1 MKRSKTQAVYRFLPE
16 MWISEK
22 DDSERAVSAKI
33 KNWNYIKM
41 SDIYED
47 FIEGEIKR
55 QIKLFGDRGGD
66 ISAFDLSPDTH
77 SFSIVETAC
86 NEGIPDIIGEISPL
100 VFYCSSCGA
109 VSDLRNPDAV
119 DKYTWKCKNPDCG
132 KWAVKQLQM
141 IYACEC
147 GYAQPIKIP
156 HVQGVKNFKFRPN
169 ETQYK
174 MFYRS
179 GNSEK
184 PAEFVQICP
193 NCNSRLVPDNANSGR
208 NYKPFTLKVINL
220 VDQRNGQFYKKGI
233 DAQKTI
239 VCRWFDKLSTADYE
253 EILNNIELA
262 FSDAFKSD
270 AQRRNV
276 KQQVRALIDAGML
289 PPEMFESAVNNMLQ
303 NAPNTKSVERY
314 VAICDD
320 LFSRK
325 KTENPVGYAEWLS
338 HFSFKLMQYD
348 TLKYA
353 KRIITLEEAIQRQ
366 LDMEFIDSPEEVTA
380 LNKKMG
386 IANMQVSCDIQI
398 INCTYGYSRRV
409 ADPKNS
415 TNKNCRLKLNAYDR
429 TRDGTANL
437 VYGAKLDTEGI
448 LFEINAISCLDSAEG
463 AMYEIPEHVKPILRK
478 SQLFTVIPRI
488 YCEQCG
494 SYEIPYCAECGK
506 PMECDENVRLH
517 CSCGAPFHVQC
528 FEGHRAC
535 RVENWYIPTSRM
547 YTMINQNIHA
557 AFKQDTA
564 DLVMCIMGSALYIA
578 QPCIVRTEG
587 VEVFFNQ
594 IDCFSRL
601 PATAKENTKK
611 YAVYLGEKCDG
622 TCSNAKIGRCIA
634 DSSMACLPKA
644 FYTLLP
650 GFRPQP
656 HKGLEYGDVAAQ
668 INVGSCAYEM
678 KGIIKKNTMNSG
690 RTSKSVDVL
699 LNTHL
704 LSTSKAGEEII
715 RQFVEQGLV
724 DNRVDLIAVIAPQYF
739 DNSFKGTLRFLAKL
753 GGKKVMFIELDDVA
767 RLIEGNSAIDV

>member
-22 DDSERAVSAKI
+22 GDSERAVSAKI

-41 SDIYED
+41 SGIYED

-66 ISAFDLSPDTH
+66 ISAFDISPDTH
-77 SFSIVETAC
+77 SFTIVETAC

-100 VFYCSSCGA
+100 VFYCSSCGT
-109 VSDLRNPDAV
+109 VTDLRNPDAV

-147 GYAQPIKIP
+147 GYAQPIKVP
-156 HVQGVKNFKFRPN
+156 YVQGVKDFKFRPN

-184 PAEFVQICP
+184 SAEFVQICP

-239 VCRWFDKLSTADYE
+239 VCRWFEKLSTADYE
-253 EILNNIELA
+253 EILDNIELA
-262 FSDAFKSD
+262 FSDAFKSN

-276 KQQVRALIDAGML
+276 EQQVRALIDAGML

-303 NAPNTKSVERY
+303 NTPNTKSVERY
-314 VAICDD
+314 VAMCDD
-320 LFSRK
+320 LFARK
-325 KTENPVGYAEWLS
+325 KAEDSAGYTEWLS

-353 KRIITLEEAIQRQ
+353 KRIITLEEAIKRQ
-366 LDMEFIDSPEEVTA
+366 LDMEFIDSPEEITA
-380 LNKKMG
+380 LNDKLG

-448 LFEINAISCLDSAEG
+448 LFEISQRRIIEWLYENKIIGEEQLPDLDDDVSVKKWFAEYVHSDVITMFGEIDDSEKITKNVFALLHSMSHAFMNAAGELSGLSSNSLTEIILVETASIFIYAQTSQGIPLGALSGMAESNYAYFLKKAFDETKNCVFDPICTERDDTACSACLIIPEISCNHFNAELG
-463 AMYEIPEHVKPILRK
+463 RK
-478 SQLFTVIPRI
+478 YLYSIDGV
-488 YCEQCG
+488 
-494 SYEIPYCAECGK
+494 
-506 PMECDENVRLH
+506 
-517 CSCGAPFHVQC
+517 
-528 FEGHRAC
+528 
-535 RVENWYIPTSRM
+535 
-547 YTMINQNIHA
+547 
-557 AFKQDTA
+557 DT
-564 DLVMCIMGSALYIA
+564 
-578 QPCIVRTEG
+578 
-587 VEVFFNQ
+587 
-594 IDCFSRL
+594 
-601 PATAKENTKK
+601 PA
-611 YAVYLGEKCDG
+611 V
-622 TCSNAKIGRCIA
+622 
-634 DSSMACLPKA
+634 
-644 FYTLLP
+644 
-650 GFRPQP
+650 GFW
-656 HKGLEYGDVAAQ
+656 
-668 INVGSCAYEM
+668 EM
-678 KGIIKKNTMNSG
+678 
-690 RTSKSVDVL
+690 
-699 LNTHL
+699 
-704 LSTSKAGEEII
+704 
-715 RQFVEQGLV
+715 
-724 DNRVDLIAVIAPQYF
+724 
-739 DNSFKGTLRFLAKL
+739 
-753 GGKKVMFIELDDVA
+753 
-767 RLIEGNSAIDV
+767 

>member
-77 SFSIVETAC
+77 SFAIVETAC

-100 VFYCSSCGA
+100 VFYCSSCGT

-448 LFEINAISCLDSAEG
+448 LFEISQRKIVEWLYENNIISEEQLPDLDDDISVKKWFAQYVHSDVISMFGEIDDSEKITKNVFALLHSMSHAFMNSAGELSGLSGNSLTEIILVETASIFIYAQTSQGIPLGALSGMAESNYAYFLKKAFDEAKNCVFDPICTERDDTACSACLIIPEISCNHFNAELG
-463 AMYEIPEHVKPILRK
+463 RK
-478 SQLFTVIPRI
+478 
-488 YCEQCG
+488 Y
-494 SYEIPYCAECGK
+494 
-506 PMECDENVRLH
+506 
-517 CSCGAPFHVQC
+517 
-528 FEGHRAC
+528 
-535 RVENWYIPTSRM
+535 
-547 YTMINQNIHA
+547 
-557 AFKQDTA
+557 
-564 DLVMCIMGSALYIA
+564 LYS
-578 QPCIVRTEG
+578 
-587 VEVFFNQ
+587 
-594 IDCFSRL
+594 ID
-601 PATAKENTKK
+601 
-611 YAVYLGEKCDG
+611 G
-622 TCSNAKIGRCIA
+622 
-634 DSSMACLPKA
+634 
-644 FYTLLP
+644 
-650 GFRPQP
+650 
-656 HKGLEYGDVAAQ
+656 
-668 INVGSCAYEM
+668 
-678 KGIIKKNTMNSG
+678 
-690 RTSKSVDVL
+690 
-699 LNTHL
+699 
-704 LSTSKAGEEII
+704 
-715 RQFVEQGLV
+715 V
-724 DNRVDLIAVIAPQYF
+724 DNPTVGF
-739 DNSFKGTLRFLAKL
+739 WE
-753 GGKKVMFIELDDVA
+753 M
-767 RLIEGNSAIDV
+767 

>member
-22 DDSERAVSAKI
+22 GDSERAVSAKI

-66 ISAFDLSPDTH
+66 ISAFDLSPDTP
-77 SFSIVETAC
+77 SFAIVETAC

-100 VFYCSSCGA
+100 VFYCSSCGT

-314 VAICDD
+314 VAMCDD

-380 LNKKMG
+380 LSKKMG

-448 LFEINAISCLDSAEG
+448 LFEISQRKIVEWLYENNIISEEQLPDLDDDISVKKWFAQYVHSDVISMFGEIDDSEKITKNVFALLHSMSHAFMNSAGELSGLSGNSLTEIILVETASIFIYAQTSQGIPLGALSGMAESNYAYFLKKAFDEAKNCVFDPICTERDDTACSACLIIPEISCNHFNAELG
-463 AMYEIPEHVKPILRK
+463 RK
-478 SQLFTVIPRI
+478 
-488 YCEQCG
+488 Y
-494 SYEIPYCAECGK
+494 
-506 PMECDENVRLH
+506 
-517 CSCGAPFHVQC
+517 
-528 FEGHRAC
+528 
-535 RVENWYIPTSRM
+535 
-547 YTMINQNIHA
+547 
-557 AFKQDTA
+557 
-564 DLVMCIMGSALYIA
+564 LYS
-578 QPCIVRTEG
+578 
-587 VEVFFNQ
+587 
-594 IDCFSRL
+594 ID
-601 PATAKENTKK
+601 
-611 YAVYLGEKCDG
+611 G
-622 TCSNAKIGRCIA
+622 
-634 DSSMACLPKA
+634 
-644 FYTLLP
+644 
-650 GFRPQP
+650 
-656 HKGLEYGDVAAQ
+656 
-668 INVGSCAYEM
+668 
-678 KGIIKKNTMNSG
+678 
-690 RTSKSVDVL
+690 
-699 LNTHL
+699 
-704 LSTSKAGEEII
+704 
-715 RQFVEQGLV
+715 V
-724 DNRVDLIAVIAPQYF
+724 DNPTVGF
-739 DNSFKGTLRFLAKL
+739 WE
-753 GGKKVMFIELDDVA
+753 M
-767 RLIEGNSAIDV
+767 

>member
-109 VSDLRNPDAV
+109 VSDFRNPDAV

-239 VCRWFDKLSTADYE
+239 VCRWFDKLSTADYD

-314 VAICDD
+314 VAMCDD

-325 KTENPVGYAEWLS
+325 KAENPVGYAEWLS
-338 HFSFKLMQYD
+338 HFSFNLMQYD

-366 LDMEFIDSPEEVTA
+366 LDMEFIDSPEEVAA

-386 IANMQVSCDIQI
+386 ITNMQVSCDIQI

-437 VYGAKLDTEGI
+437 VYGAKLNTEGI
-448 LFEINAISCLDSAEG
+448 LFEISQRKIVEWLYENNIISEEQLPDLDDDVSVKKWFAQYVHSDVISMFGEIDDSEKITKNVFALLHSMSHAFMNAAGELSGLSSNSLTEIILVETASIFIYAQTSQGIPLGALSGMAESNYAYFLKKAFDEAKNCVFDPICTERDDTACSACLIIPEISCNHFNAELG
-463 AMYEIPEHVKPILRK
+463 RK
-478 SQLFTVIPRI
+478 
-488 YCEQCG
+488 Y
-494 SYEIPYCAECGK
+494 
-506 PMECDENVRLH
+506 
-517 CSCGAPFHVQC
+517 
-528 FEGHRAC
+528 
-535 RVENWYIPTSRM
+535 
-547 YTMINQNIHA
+547 
-557 AFKQDTA
+557 
-564 DLVMCIMGSALYIA
+564 LYS
-578 QPCIVRTEG
+578 
-587 VEVFFNQ
+587 
-594 IDCFSRL
+594 IDR
-601 PATAKENTKK
+601 
-611 YAVYLGEKCDG
+611 
-622 TCSNAKIGRCIA
+622 
-634 DSSMACLPKA
+634 
-644 FYTLLP
+644 
-650 GFRPQP
+650 
-656 HKGLEYGDVAAQ
+656 
-668 INVGSCAYEM
+668 
-678 KGIIKKNTMNSG
+678 
-690 RTSKSVDVL
+690 
-699 LNTHL
+699 
-704 LSTSKAGEEII
+704 
-715 RQFVEQGLV
+715 V
-724 DNRVDLIAVIAPQYF
+724 DNPTVGF
-739 DNSFKGTLRFLAKL
+739 WE
-753 GGKKVMFIELDDVA
+753 M
-767 RLIEGNSAIDV
+767 

>member
-77 SFSIVETAC
+77 SFAIVETAC

-239 VCRWFDKLSTADYE
+239 VCRWFDKLSTADYD

-386 IANMQVSCDIQI
+386 ITNMQVSCDIQI

-448 LFEINAISCLDSAEG
+448 LFEISQRKIVEWLYENNIISEEQLPDLDDDISVKKWFAQYVHSDVISMFGEIDDSEKITKNVFALLHSVSHAFMNSAGELSGLSGNSLTEIILVETASIFIYAQTSQGIPLGALSGMAESNYAYFLKKAFDEAKNCVFDPICTERDDTACSACLIIPEISCNHFNAELG
-463 AMYEIPEHVKPILRK
+463 RK
-478 SQLFTVIPRI
+478 
-488 YCEQCG
+488 Y
-494 SYEIPYCAECGK
+494 
-506 PMECDENVRLH
+506 
-517 CSCGAPFHVQC
+517 
-528 FEGHRAC
+528 
-535 RVENWYIPTSRM
+535 
-547 YTMINQNIHA
+547 
-557 AFKQDTA
+557 
-564 DLVMCIMGSALYIA
+564 LYS
-578 QPCIVRTEG
+578 
-587 VEVFFNQ
+587 
-594 IDCFSRL
+594 ID
-601 PATAKENTKK
+601 
-611 YAVYLGEKCDG
+611 G
-622 TCSNAKIGRCIA
+622 
-634 DSSMACLPKA
+634 
-644 FYTLLP
+644 
-650 GFRPQP
+650 
-656 HKGLEYGDVAAQ
+656 
-668 INVGSCAYEM
+668 
-678 KGIIKKNTMNSG
+678 
-690 RTSKSVDVL
+690 
-699 LNTHL
+699 
-704 LSTSKAGEEII
+704 
-715 RQFVEQGLV
+715 V
-724 DNRVDLIAVIAPQYF
+724 DNPTVGF
-739 DNSFKGTLRFLAKL
+739 WE
-753 GGKKVMFIELDDVA
+753 M
-767 RLIEGNSAIDV
+767 

>member
-366 LDMEFIDSPEEVTA
+366 LGMEFIDSPEEVTA

-386 IANMQVSCDIQI
+386 ITNMQVSCDIQI

-448 LFEINAISCLDSAEG
+448 LFEISQRKIVEWLYENNIISEEQLPDLDDDVSVKKWFAQYVHSDVISMFGEIDDSEKITKNVFALLHSMSHAFMNSAGELSGLSGNSLTEIILVETASIFIYAQTSQGIPLGALSGMAESNYAYFLKKAFDETKNCVFDPICTERDDTACSACLIIPEISCNHFNAELG
-463 AMYEIPEHVKPILRK
+463 RK
-478 SQLFTVIPRI
+478 
-488 YCEQCG
+488 Y
-494 SYEIPYCAECGK
+494 
-506 PMECDENVRLH
+506 
-517 CSCGAPFHVQC
+517 
-528 FEGHRAC
+528 
-535 RVENWYIPTSRM
+535 
-547 YTMINQNIHA
+547 
-557 AFKQDTA
+557 
-564 DLVMCIMGSALYIA
+564 LYS
-578 QPCIVRTEG
+578 
-587 VEVFFNQ
+587 
-594 IDCFSRL
+594 ID
-601 PATAKENTKK
+601 
-611 YAVYLGEKCDG
+611 G
-622 TCSNAKIGRCIA
+622 
-634 DSSMACLPKA
+634 
-644 FYTLLP
+644 
-650 GFRPQP
+650 
-656 HKGLEYGDVAAQ
+656 
-668 INVGSCAYEM
+668 
-678 KGIIKKNTMNSG
+678 
-690 RTSKSVDVL
+690 
-699 LNTHL
+699 
-704 LSTSKAGEEII
+704 
-715 RQFVEQGLV
+715 V
-724 DNRVDLIAVIAPQYF
+724 DNPTVGF
-739 DNSFKGTLRFLAKL
+739 WE
-753 GGKKVMFIELDDVA
+753 M
-767 RLIEGNSAIDV
+767 

>member
-193 NCNSRLVPDNANSGR
+193 NCTSRLVPDNANSGR

-239 VCRWFDKLSTADYE
+239 VCRWFDKLSTADYD

-262 FSDAFKSD
+262 FSDAFKSN

-314 VAICDD
+314 VAMCDD

-325 KTENPVGYAEWLS
+325 KAENPVGYAEWLS

-366 LDMEFIDSPEEVTA
+366 LGMEFIDSPEEVTA

-386 IANMQVSCDIQI
+386 ITNMQVSCDIQI

-448 LFEINAISCLDSAEG
+448 LFEISQRKIVEWLYENNIISEEQLPDLDDDVSVKKWFAQYVHSDVISMFGEIDDSEKITKNVFALLHSMSHAFMNAAGELSGLSSNSLTEIILVETASIFIYAQTSQGIPLGALSGMAESNYAYFLKKAFDETKNCVFDPICTERDDTACSACLIIPEISCNHFNAELG
-463 AMYEIPEHVKPILRK
+463 RK
-478 SQLFTVIPRI
+478 
-488 YCEQCG
+488 Y
-494 SYEIPYCAECGK
+494 
-506 PMECDENVRLH
+506 
-517 CSCGAPFHVQC
+517 
-528 FEGHRAC
+528 
-535 RVENWYIPTSRM
+535 
-547 YTMINQNIHA
+547 
-557 AFKQDTA
+557 
-564 DLVMCIMGSALYIA
+564 LYS
-578 QPCIVRTEG
+578 
-587 VEVFFNQ
+587 
-594 IDCFSRL
+594 ID
-601 PATAKENTKK
+601 
-611 YAVYLGEKCDG
+611 G
-622 TCSNAKIGRCIA
+622 
-634 DSSMACLPKA
+634 
-644 FYTLLP
+644 
-650 GFRPQP
+650 
-656 HKGLEYGDVAAQ
+656 
-668 INVGSCAYEM
+668 
-678 KGIIKKNTMNSG
+678 
-690 RTSKSVDVL
+690 
-699 LNTHL
+699 
-704 LSTSKAGEEII
+704 
-715 RQFVEQGLV
+715 V
-724 DNRVDLIAVIAPQYF
+724 DNPTVGF
-739 DNSFKGTLRFLAKL
+739 WE
-753 GGKKVMFIELDDVA
+753 M
-767 RLIEGNSAIDV
+767 

>member
-22 DDSERAVSAKI
+22 GDSERAVSAKI

-47 FIEGEIKR
+47 FIEGEVKR

-66 ISAFDLSPDTH
+66 ISAFDISPDTH
-77 SFSIVETAC
+77 SFAIVETAC

-100 VFYCSSCGA
+100 VFYCSSCGT

-119 DKYTWKCKNPDCG
+119 DKYTWKCKNPGCG

-156 HVQGVKNFKFRPN
+156 YVQGVKDFKFRPN

-262 FSDAFKSD
+262 FSDAFKRD

-276 KQQVRALIDAGML
+276 EQQVRALIDAGML

-314 VAICDD
+314 VAMCDD

-325 KTENPVGYAEWLS
+325 KTEDPVGYAEWLS

-448 LFEINAISCLDSAEG
+448 LFEISQRKIVEWLYENKIISAEQLPDLDDDVSVKKWFAQYVHSDVISMFGEIDDSEKITKNVFALLHSMSHAFMNAAGELSGLSSNSLTEIILVETASIFIYAQTSQGIPLGALSGMAESNYAYFLKKAFDEAKNCVFDPICTERDDTACSACLIIPDISCNHFNAELG
-463 AMYEIPEHVKPILRK
+463 RK
-478 SQLFTVIPRI
+478 YLYSIDGVDTPTV
-488 YCEQCG
+488 
-494 SYEIPYCAECGK
+494 
-506 PMECDENVRLH
+506 
-517 CSCGAPFHVQC
+517 
-528 FEGHRAC
+528 
-535 RVENWYIPTSRM
+535 
-547 YTMINQNIHA
+547 
-557 AFKQDTA
+557 
-564 DLVMCIMGSALYIA
+564 
-578 QPCIVRTEG
+578 
-587 VEVFFNQ
+587 
-594 IDCFSRL
+594 
-601 PATAKENTKK
+601 
-611 YAVYLGEKCDG
+611 
-622 TCSNAKIGRCIA
+622 
-634 DSSMACLPKA
+634 
-644 FYTLLP
+644 
-650 GFRPQP
+650 GFW
-656 HKGLEYGDVAAQ
+656 
-668 INVGSCAYEM
+668 EM
-678 KGIIKKNTMNSG
+678 
-690 RTSKSVDVL
+690 
-699 LNTHL
+699 
-704 LSTSKAGEEII
+704 
-715 RQFVEQGLV
+715 
-724 DNRVDLIAVIAPQYF
+724 
-739 DNSFKGTLRFLAKL
+739 
-753 GGKKVMFIELDDVA
+753 
-767 RLIEGNSAIDV
+767 

>member
-77 SFSIVETAC
+77 SFAIVETAC

-100 VFYCSSCGA
+100 VFYCSSCGT

-270 AQRRNV
+270 AQRRNI

-314 VAICDD
+314 VAMCDD

-380 LNKKMG
+380 LSKKMG

-448 LFEINAISCLDSAEG
+448 LFEISQRKIVEWLYENNIISEEQLPDLDDDISVKKWFAQYVHSDVISMFGEIDDSEKITKNVFALLHSMSHAFMNSAGELSGLSGNSLTEIILVETASIFIYAQTSQGIPLGALSGMAESNYAYFLKKAFDEAKNCVFDPICTERDDTACSACLIIPEISCNHFNAELG
-463 AMYEIPEHVKPILRK
+463 RK
-478 SQLFTVIPRI
+478 
-488 YCEQCG
+488 Y
-494 SYEIPYCAECGK
+494 
-506 PMECDENVRLH
+506 
-517 CSCGAPFHVQC
+517 
-528 FEGHRAC
+528 
-535 RVENWYIPTSRM
+535 
-547 YTMINQNIHA
+547 
-557 AFKQDTA
+557 
-564 DLVMCIMGSALYIA
+564 LYS
-578 QPCIVRTEG
+578 
-587 VEVFFNQ
+587 
-594 IDCFSRL
+594 ID
-601 PATAKENTKK
+601 
-611 YAVYLGEKCDG
+611 G
-622 TCSNAKIGRCIA
+622 
-634 DSSMACLPKA
+634 
-644 FYTLLP
+644 
-650 GFRPQP
+650 
-656 HKGLEYGDVAAQ
+656 
-668 INVGSCAYEM
+668 
-678 KGIIKKNTMNSG
+678 
-690 RTSKSVDVL
+690 
-699 LNTHL
+699 
-704 LSTSKAGEEII
+704 
-715 RQFVEQGLV
+715 V
-724 DNRVDLIAVIAPQYF
+724 DNPTVGF
-739 DNSFKGTLRFLAKL
+739 WE
-753 GGKKVMFIELDDVA
+753 M
-767 RLIEGNSAIDV
+767 

>member
-55 QIKLFGDRGGD
+55 QVKLFGDRGGD

-77 SFSIVETAC
+77 SFAIVETAC

-174 MFYRS
+174 IFYRS

-239 VCRWFDKLSTADYE
+239 VCRWFDKLSTADYD

-314 VAICDD
+314 VSMCDD

-325 KTENPVGYAEWLS
+325 KAENPVGYAEWLS

-386 IANMQVSCDIQI
+386 ITNMQVSCDIQI

-448 LFEINAISCLDSAEG
+448 LFEISQRKIVEWLYENNIISEEQLPDLDDDVSVKKWFAQYVHSDVISMFGEIDDSEKITKNVFALLHSMSHAFMNAAGELSGLSSNSLTEIILVETASIFIYAQTSQGIPLGALSGMAESNYAFFLKKAFDEAKNCVFDPICTERDDTACSACLIIPEISCNHFNAELG
-463 AMYEIPEHVKPILRK
+463 RK
-478 SQLFTVIPRI
+478 
-488 YCEQCG
+488 Y
-494 SYEIPYCAECGK
+494 
-506 PMECDENVRLH
+506 
-517 CSCGAPFHVQC
+517 
-528 FEGHRAC
+528 
-535 RVENWYIPTSRM
+535 
-547 YTMINQNIHA
+547 
-557 AFKQDTA
+557 
-564 DLVMCIMGSALYIA
+564 LYS
-578 QPCIVRTEG
+578 
-587 VEVFFNQ
+587 
-594 IDCFSRL
+594 ID
-601 PATAKENTKK
+601 
-611 YAVYLGEKCDG
+611 G
-622 TCSNAKIGRCIA
+622 
-634 DSSMACLPKA
+634 
-644 FYTLLP
+644 
-650 GFRPQP
+650 
-656 HKGLEYGDVAAQ
+656 
-668 INVGSCAYEM
+668 
-678 KGIIKKNTMNSG
+678 
-690 RTSKSVDVL
+690 
-699 LNTHL
+699 
-704 LSTSKAGEEII
+704 
-715 RQFVEQGLV
+715 V
-724 DNRVDLIAVIAPQYF
+724 DNPTVGF
-739 DNSFKGTLRFLAKL
+739 WE
-753 GGKKVMFIELDDVA
+753 M
-767 RLIEGNSAIDV
+767 

>member
-1 MKRSKTQAVYRFLPE
+1 MKRSKIQAVYRFLPE

-22 DDSERAVSAKI
+22 GDSERAVSAKI

-41 SDIYED
+41 SGIYED

-66 ISAFDLSPDTH
+66 ISAFDISPDTH
-77 SFSIVETAC
+77 SFTIVETAC

-100 VFYCSSCGA
+100 VFYCSSCGT
-109 VSDLRNPDAV
+109 VTDLRNPDAV

-147 GYAQPIKIP
+147 GYAQPIKVP
-156 HVQGVKNFKFRPN
+156 YVQGVKDFKFRPN

-239 VCRWFDKLSTADYE
+239 VCRWFEKLSTADYE
-253 EILNNIELA
+253 EILDNIELA
-262 FSDAFKSD
+262 FSDAFKSN

-276 KQQVRALIDAGML
+276 EQQVRALIDAGML

-314 VAICDD
+314 VAMCDD
-320 LFSRK
+320 LFARK
-325 KTENPVGYAEWLS
+325 KAEDPAGYTEWLS

-353 KRIITLEEAIQRQ
+353 KRIITLEEAIKRQ
-366 LDMEFIDSPEEVTA
+366 LDMEFIDSPEEITA
-380 LNKKMG
+380 LNDKLG

-448 LFEINAISCLDSAEG
+448 LFEISQRRIIEWLYENKIIGEEQLPDLDDDVSVKKWFAEYVHSDVITMFGEIDDSEKITKNVFALLHSMSHAFMNAAGELSGLSSNSLTEIILVETASIFIYAQTSQGIPLGALSGMAESNYAYFLKKAFDETKNCVFDPICTERDDTACSACLIIPEISCNHFNAELG
-463 AMYEIPEHVKPILRK
+463 RK
-478 SQLFTVIPRI
+478 YLYSIDGV
-488 YCEQCG
+488 
-494 SYEIPYCAECGK
+494 
-506 PMECDENVRLH
+506 
-517 CSCGAPFHVQC
+517 
-528 FEGHRAC
+528 
-535 RVENWYIPTSRM
+535 
-547 YTMINQNIHA
+547 
-557 AFKQDTA
+557 DT
-564 DLVMCIMGSALYIA
+564 
-578 QPCIVRTEG
+578 
-587 VEVFFNQ
+587 
-594 IDCFSRL
+594 
-601 PATAKENTKK
+601 PA
-611 YAVYLGEKCDG
+611 V
-622 TCSNAKIGRCIA
+622 
-634 DSSMACLPKA
+634 
-644 FYTLLP
+644 
-650 GFRPQP
+650 GFW
-656 HKGLEYGDVAAQ
+656 
-668 INVGSCAYEM
+668 EM
-678 KGIIKKNTMNSG
+678 
-690 RTSKSVDVL
+690 
-699 LNTHL
+699 
-704 LSTSKAGEEII
+704 
-715 RQFVEQGLV
+715 
-724 DNRVDLIAVIAPQYF
+724 
-739 DNSFKGTLRFLAKL
+739 
-753 GGKKVMFIELDDVA
+753 
-767 RLIEGNSAIDV
+767 

>member
-22 DDSERAVSAKI
+22 GDSERAVSAKI

-77 SFSIVETAC
+77 SFAIVETAC

-100 VFYCSSCGA
+100 VFYCSSCGT

-314 VAICDD
+314 VAMCDD

-366 LDMEFIDSPEEVTA
+366 LDMEFIDSPEKVTA
-380 LNKKMG
+380 LSKKMG

-448 LFEINAISCLDSAEG
+448 LFEISQRKIVEWLYENNIISEEQLPDLDDDISVKKWFAQYVHSDVISMFGEIDDSEKITKNVFALLHSMSHAFMNSAGELSGLSGNSLTEIILVETASIFIYAQTSQGIPLGALSGMAESNYAYFLKKAFDEAKNCVFDPICTERDDTACSACLIIPEISCNHFNAELG
-463 AMYEIPEHVKPILRK
+463 RK
-478 SQLFTVIPRI
+478 
-488 YCEQCG
+488 Y
-494 SYEIPYCAECGK
+494 
-506 PMECDENVRLH
+506 
-517 CSCGAPFHVQC
+517 
-528 FEGHRAC
+528 
-535 RVENWYIPTSRM
+535 
-547 YTMINQNIHA
+547 
-557 AFKQDTA
+557 
-564 DLVMCIMGSALYIA
+564 LYS
-578 QPCIVRTEG
+578 
-587 VEVFFNQ
+587 
-594 IDCFSRL
+594 ID
-601 PATAKENTKK
+601 
-611 YAVYLGEKCDG
+611 G
-622 TCSNAKIGRCIA
+622 
-634 DSSMACLPKA
+634 
-644 FYTLLP
+644 
-650 GFRPQP
+650 
-656 HKGLEYGDVAAQ
+656 
-668 INVGSCAYEM
+668 
-678 KGIIKKNTMNSG
+678 
-690 RTSKSVDVL
+690 
-699 LNTHL
+699 
-704 LSTSKAGEEII
+704 
-715 RQFVEQGLV
+715 V
-724 DNRVDLIAVIAPQYF
+724 DNPTVGF
-739 DNSFKGTLRFLAKL
+739 WE
-753 GGKKVMFIELDDVA
+753 M
-767 RLIEGNSAIDV
+767 

>member
-77 SFSIVETAC
+77 SFAIVETVC

-239 VCRWFDKLSTADYE
+239 VCRWFDKLSTADYD

-289 PPEMFESAVNNMLQ
+289 PLEMFESAVNNMLQ

-314 VAICDD
+314 VAMCDD

-325 KTENPVGYAEWLS
+325 KAENPVGYAEWLS

-386 IANMQVSCDIQI
+386 ITNMQVSCDIQI

-448 LFEINAISCLDSAEG
+448 LFEISQRKIVEWLYENNIISEEQLPDLDDDVSVKKWFAQYVHSDVISMFGEIDDSEKITKNVFALLHSMSHAFMNAAGELSGLSSNSLTEIILVETASIFIYAQTSQGIPLGALSGMAESNYAYFLKKAFDEAKNCVFDPICTERDDTACSACLIIPEISCNHFNAELG
-463 AMYEIPEHVKPILRK
+463 RK
-478 SQLFTVIPRI
+478 
-488 YCEQCG
+488 Y
-494 SYEIPYCAECGK
+494 
-506 PMECDENVRLH
+506 
-517 CSCGAPFHVQC
+517 
-528 FEGHRAC
+528 
-535 RVENWYIPTSRM
+535 
-547 YTMINQNIHA
+547 
-557 AFKQDTA
+557 
-564 DLVMCIMGSALYIA
+564 LYS
-578 QPCIVRTEG
+578 
-587 VEVFFNQ
+587 
-594 IDCFSRL
+594 ID
-601 PATAKENTKK
+601 
-611 YAVYLGEKCDG
+611 G
-622 TCSNAKIGRCIA
+622 
-634 DSSMACLPKA
+634 
-644 FYTLLP
+644 
-650 GFRPQP
+650 
-656 HKGLEYGDVAAQ
+656 
-668 INVGSCAYEM
+668 
-678 KGIIKKNTMNSG
+678 
-690 RTSKSVDVL
+690 
-699 LNTHL
+699 
-704 LSTSKAGEEII
+704 
-715 RQFVEQGLV
+715 V
-724 DNRVDLIAVIAPQYF
+724 DNPTVGF
-739 DNSFKGTLRFLAKL
+739 WE
-753 GGKKVMFIELDDVA
+753 M
-767 RLIEGNSAIDV
+767 

>member
-77 SFSIVETAC
+77 SFAIVETAC

-100 VFYCSSCGA
+100 VFYCSSCGT

-184 PAEFVQICP
+184 PAEFVQSCP

-314 VAICDD
+314 VAMCDD

-448 LFEINAISCLDSAEG
+448 LFEISQRKIVEWLYENNIISEEQLPDLDDDISVKKWFAQYVHSDVISMFGEIDDSEKITKNVFALLHSMSHAFMNSAGELSGLSGNSLTEIILVETASIFIYAQTSQGIPLGALSGMAESNYAYFLKKAFDEAKNCVFDPICTERDDTACSACLIIPEISCNHFNAELG
-463 AMYEIPEHVKPILRK
+463 RK
-478 SQLFTVIPRI
+478 
-488 YCEQCG
+488 Y
-494 SYEIPYCAECGK
+494 
-506 PMECDENVRLH
+506 
-517 CSCGAPFHVQC
+517 
-528 FEGHRAC
+528 
-535 RVENWYIPTSRM
+535 
-547 YTMINQNIHA
+547 
-557 AFKQDTA
+557 
-564 DLVMCIMGSALYIA
+564 LYS
-578 QPCIVRTEG
+578 
-587 VEVFFNQ
+587 
-594 IDCFSRL
+594 ID
-601 PATAKENTKK
+601 
-611 YAVYLGEKCDG
+611 G
-622 TCSNAKIGRCIA
+622 
-634 DSSMACLPKA
+634 
-644 FYTLLP
+644 
-650 GFRPQP
+650 
-656 HKGLEYGDVAAQ
+656 
-668 INVGSCAYEM
+668 
-678 KGIIKKNTMNSG
+678 
-690 RTSKSVDVL
+690 
-699 LNTHL
+699 
-704 LSTSKAGEEII
+704 
-715 RQFVEQGLV
+715 V
-724 DNRVDLIAVIAPQYF
+724 DNPTVGF
-739 DNSFKGTLRFLAKL
+739 WE
-753 GGKKVMFIELDDVA
+753 M
-767 RLIEGNSAIDV
+767 

>member
-22 DDSERAVSAKI
+22 GDSERAVSAKI
-33 KNWNYIKM
+33 NNWNYIKM

-77 SFSIVETAC
+77 SFAIVETAC

-100 VFYCSSCGA
+100 VFYCSSCGT

-141 IYACEC
+141 IYTCEC

-156 HVQGVKNFKFRPN
+156 YVQGVKNFKFRPN

-239 VCRWFDKLSTADYE
+239 VCRWFDKLSTDDYE

-314 VAICDD
+314 VAMCDD

-366 LDMEFIDSPEEVTA
+366 LNMEFIDSPEEVTA

-448 LFEINAISCLDSAEG
+448 LFEISQRKIVEWLYENNIISEEQLPDLDDDISVKKWFAQYVHSDVISTFGEIDDSEKITKNVFALLHSMSHAFMNSAGELSGLSGNSLTEIILVETASIFIYAQTSQGIPLGALSGMAESNYAYFLKKAFDETKNCVFDPICTERDDTACSACLIIPEISCNHFNAELG
-463 AMYEIPEHVKPILRK
+463 RK
-478 SQLFTVIPRI
+478 
-488 YCEQCG
+488 Y
-494 SYEIPYCAECGK
+494 
-506 PMECDENVRLH
+506 
-517 CSCGAPFHVQC
+517 
-528 FEGHRAC
+528 
-535 RVENWYIPTSRM
+535 
-547 YTMINQNIHA
+547 
-557 AFKQDTA
+557 
-564 DLVMCIMGSALYIA
+564 LYS
-578 QPCIVRTEG
+578 
-587 VEVFFNQ
+587 
-594 IDCFSRL
+594 ID
-601 PATAKENTKK
+601 
-611 YAVYLGEKCDG
+611 G
-622 TCSNAKIGRCIA
+622 
-634 DSSMACLPKA
+634 
-644 FYTLLP
+644 
-650 GFRPQP
+650 
-656 HKGLEYGDVAAQ
+656 
-668 INVGSCAYEM
+668 
-678 KGIIKKNTMNSG
+678 
-690 RTSKSVDVL
+690 
-699 LNTHL
+699 
-704 LSTSKAGEEII
+704 
-715 RQFVEQGLV
+715 V
-724 DNRVDLIAVIAPQYF
+724 DNPTVGF
-739 DNSFKGTLRFLAKL
+739 WE
-753 GGKKVMFIELDDVA
+753 M
-767 RLIEGNSAIDV
+767 

>member
-41 SDIYED
+41 SDIHED

-66 ISAFDLSPDTH
+66 ISAFDLSADTH

-448 LFEINAISCLDSAEG
+448 LFEISQRKIVEWLYENNIISEEQLPDLDDDISVKKWFAQYVHSDVISMFGEIDDSEKITKNVFALLHSMSHAFMNSAGELSGLSGNSLTEIILVETASIFIYAQTSQGIPLGALSGMAESNYAYFLKKAFDEAKNCVFDPICTERDDTACSACLIIPEISCNHFNAELG
-463 AMYEIPEHVKPILRK
+463 RK
-478 SQLFTVIPRI
+478 
-488 YCEQCG
+488 Y
-494 SYEIPYCAECGK
+494 
-506 PMECDENVRLH
+506 
-517 CSCGAPFHVQC
+517 
-528 FEGHRAC
+528 
-535 RVENWYIPTSRM
+535 
-547 YTMINQNIHA
+547 
-557 AFKQDTA
+557 
-564 DLVMCIMGSALYIA
+564 LYS
-578 QPCIVRTEG
+578 
-587 VEVFFNQ
+587 
-594 IDCFSRL
+594 ID
-601 PATAKENTKK
+601 
-611 YAVYLGEKCDG
+611 G
-622 TCSNAKIGRCIA
+622 
-634 DSSMACLPKA
+634 
-644 FYTLLP
+644 
-650 GFRPQP
+650 
-656 HKGLEYGDVAAQ
+656 
-668 INVGSCAYEM
+668 
-678 KGIIKKNTMNSG
+678 
-690 RTSKSVDVL
+690 
-699 LNTHL
+699 
-704 LSTSKAGEEII
+704 
-715 RQFVEQGLV
+715 V
-724 DNRVDLIAVIAPQYF
+724 DNPTVGF
-739 DNSFKGTLRFLAKL
+739 WE
-753 GGKKVMFIELDDVA
+753 M
-767 RLIEGNSAIDV
+767 

>member
-77 SFSIVETAC
+77 SFAIVETAC

-239 VCRWFDKLSTADYE
+239 VCRWFDKLSTADYD

-314 VAICDD
+314 VAMCDD

-325 KTENPVGYAEWLS
+325 KAENPVGYAEWLS

-386 IANMQVSCDIQI
+386 ITNMQVSCDIQI

-448 LFEINAISCLDSAEG
+448 LFEISQRKIVEWLYENNIISEEQLPNLDDDVSVKKWFAQYVHSDVISMFGEIDDSEKITKNVFALLHSMSHAFMNAAGELSGLSSNSLTEIILVETASIFIYAQTSQGIPLGALSGMAESNYAYFLKKAFDETKNCVFDPICTERDDTACSACLIIPEISCNHFNAELG
-463 AMYEIPEHVKPILRK
+463 RK
-478 SQLFTVIPRI
+478 
-488 YCEQCG
+488 Y
-494 SYEIPYCAECGK
+494 
-506 PMECDENVRLH
+506 
-517 CSCGAPFHVQC
+517 
-528 FEGHRAC
+528 
-535 RVENWYIPTSRM
+535 
-547 YTMINQNIHA
+547 
-557 AFKQDTA
+557 
-564 DLVMCIMGSALYIA
+564 LYS
-578 QPCIVRTEG
+578 
-587 VEVFFNQ
+587 
-594 IDCFSRL
+594 ID
-601 PATAKENTKK
+601 
-611 YAVYLGEKCDG
+611 G
-622 TCSNAKIGRCIA
+622 
-634 DSSMACLPKA
+634 
-644 FYTLLP
+644 
-650 GFRPQP
+650 
-656 HKGLEYGDVAAQ
+656 
-668 INVGSCAYEM
+668 
-678 KGIIKKNTMNSG
+678 
-690 RTSKSVDVL
+690 
-699 LNTHL
+699 
-704 LSTSKAGEEII
+704 
-715 RQFVEQGLV
+715 V
-724 DNRVDLIAVIAPQYF
+724 DNPTVGF
-739 DNSFKGTLRFLAKL
+739 WE
-753 GGKKVMFIELDDVA
+753 M
-767 RLIEGNSAIDV
+767 

>member
-22 DDSERAVSAKI
+22 GDSERAVSAKI

-41 SDIYED
+41 SGIYED

-66 ISAFDLSPDTH
+66 ISAFDISPDTH
-77 SFSIVETAC
+77 SFTIVETAC

-100 VFYCSSCGA
+100 VFYCSSCGT
-109 VSDLRNPDAV
+109 VTDLRNPDAV

-147 GYAQPIKIP
+147 GYAQPIKVP
-156 HVQGVKNFKFRPN
+156 YVQGVKDFKFRPN

-239 VCRWFDKLSTADYE
+239 VCRWFEKLSTADYE
-253 EILNNIELA
+253 EILDNIELA
-262 FSDAFKSD
+262 FSDAFKSN

-276 KQQVRALIDAGML
+276 EQQVRALIDAGML

-314 VAICDD
+314 VAMCDD
-320 LFSRK
+320 LFARK
-325 KTENPVGYAEWLS
+325 KAEDPAGYTEWLS

-353 KRIITLEEAIQRQ
+353 KRIITLEEAIKRQ
-366 LDMEFIDSPEEVTA
+366 LDMEFIDSPEEITA
-380 LNKKMG
+380 LNDKLG

-448 LFEINAISCLDSAEG
+448 LFEISQRRIIEWLYENKIIGEEQLPDLDDDVSVKKWFAEYVHSDVITMFGEIDDSEKITKNVFALLHSMSHAFMNAAGELSGLSSNSLTEIILVETASIFIYAQTSQGILLGALSGMAESNYAYFLKKAFDETKNCVFDPICTERDDTACSACLIIPEISCNHFNAELG
-463 AMYEIPEHVKPILRK
+463 RK
-478 SQLFTVIPRI
+478 YLYSIDGV
-488 YCEQCG
+488 
-494 SYEIPYCAECGK
+494 
-506 PMECDENVRLH
+506 
-517 CSCGAPFHVQC
+517 
-528 FEGHRAC
+528 
-535 RVENWYIPTSRM
+535 
-547 YTMINQNIHA
+547 
-557 AFKQDTA
+557 DT
-564 DLVMCIMGSALYIA
+564 
-578 QPCIVRTEG
+578 
-587 VEVFFNQ
+587 
-594 IDCFSRL
+594 
-601 PATAKENTKK
+601 PA
-611 YAVYLGEKCDG
+611 V
-622 TCSNAKIGRCIA
+622 
-634 DSSMACLPKA
+634 
-644 FYTLLP
+644 
-650 GFRPQP
+650 GFW
-656 HKGLEYGDVAAQ
+656 
-668 INVGSCAYEM
+668 EM
-678 KGIIKKNTMNSG
+678 
-690 RTSKSVDVL
+690 
-699 LNTHL
+699 
-704 LSTSKAGEEII
+704 
-715 RQFVEQGLV
+715 
-724 DNRVDLIAVIAPQYF
+724 
-739 DNSFKGTLRFLAKL
+739 
-753 GGKKVMFIELDDVA
+753 
-767 RLIEGNSAIDV
+767 

>member
-22 DDSERAVSAKI
+22 GDSERAVSAKI

-77 SFSIVETAC
+77 SFAIVETAC

-100 VFYCSSCGA
+100 VFYCSSCGT

-179 GNSEK
+179 GNSER

-314 VAICDD
+314 VAMCDD

-448 LFEINAISCLDSAEG
+448 LFEISQRKIVEWLYENNIISEEQLPDLDDDISVKKWFAQYVHSDVISMFGEIDDSEKITKNVFALLHSMSHAFMNSAGELSGLSGNSLTEIILVETASIFIYAQTSQGIPLGALSGMAESNYAYFLKKAFDEAKNCVFDPICTERDDTACSACLIIPEISCNHFNAELG
-463 AMYEIPEHVKPILRK
+463 RK
-478 SQLFTVIPRI
+478 
-488 YCEQCG
+488 Y
-494 SYEIPYCAECGK
+494 
-506 PMECDENVRLH
+506 
-517 CSCGAPFHVQC
+517 
-528 FEGHRAC
+528 
-535 RVENWYIPTSRM
+535 
-547 YTMINQNIHA
+547 
-557 AFKQDTA
+557 
-564 DLVMCIMGSALYIA
+564 LYS
-578 QPCIVRTEG
+578 
-587 VEVFFNQ
+587 
-594 IDCFSRL
+594 ID
-601 PATAKENTKK
+601 
-611 YAVYLGEKCDG
+611 G
-622 TCSNAKIGRCIA
+622 
-634 DSSMACLPKA
+634 
-644 FYTLLP
+644 
-650 GFRPQP
+650 
-656 HKGLEYGDVAAQ
+656 
-668 INVGSCAYEM
+668 
-678 KGIIKKNTMNSG
+678 
-690 RTSKSVDVL
+690 
-699 LNTHL
+699 
-704 LSTSKAGEEII
+704 
-715 RQFVEQGLV
+715 V
-724 DNRVDLIAVIAPQYF
+724 DNPTVGF
-739 DNSFKGTLRFLAKL
+739 WE
-753 GGKKVMFIELDDVA
+753 M
-767 RLIEGNSAIDV
+767 

>member
-1 MKRSKTQAVYRFLPE
+1 MKRSKTQAVYSFLPE

-41 SDIYED
+41 SDIYEN

-77 SFSIVETAC
+77 SFAIVETAC

-100 VFYCSSCGA
+100 VFYCSSCGT

-184 PAEFVQICP
+184 PAEFVQSCP

-314 VAICDD
+314 VAMCDD

-448 LFEINAISCLDSAEG
+448 LFEISQRKIVEWLYENNIISEEQLPDLDDDISVKKWFAQYVHSDVISMFGEIDDSEKITKNVFALLHSMSHAFMNSAGELSGLSGNSLTEIILVETASIFIYAQTSQGIPLGALSGMAESNYAYFLKKAFDEAKNCVFDPICTERDDTACSACLIIPEISCNHFNAELG
-463 AMYEIPEHVKPILRK
+463 RK
-478 SQLFTVIPRI
+478 
-488 YCEQCG
+488 Y
-494 SYEIPYCAECGK
+494 
-506 PMECDENVRLH
+506 
-517 CSCGAPFHVQC
+517 
-528 FEGHRAC
+528 
-535 RVENWYIPTSRM
+535 
-547 YTMINQNIHA
+547 
-557 AFKQDTA
+557 
-564 DLVMCIMGSALYIA
+564 LYS
-578 QPCIVRTEG
+578 
-587 VEVFFNQ
+587 
-594 IDCFSRL
+594 ID
-601 PATAKENTKK
+601 
-611 YAVYLGEKCDG
+611 G
-622 TCSNAKIGRCIA
+622 
-634 DSSMACLPKA
+634 
-644 FYTLLP
+644 
-650 GFRPQP
+650 
-656 HKGLEYGDVAAQ
+656 
-668 INVGSCAYEM
+668 
-678 KGIIKKNTMNSG
+678 
-690 RTSKSVDVL
+690 
-699 LNTHL
+699 
-704 LSTSKAGEEII
+704 
-715 RQFVEQGLV
+715 V
-724 DNRVDLIAVIAPQYF
+724 DNPTVGF
-739 DNSFKGTLRFLAKL
+739 WE
-753 GGKKVMFIELDDVA
+753 M
-767 RLIEGNSAIDV
+767 

>member
-77 SFSIVETAC
+77 SFAIVETAC

-100 VFYCSSCGA
+100 VFYCSSCGT

-141 IYACEC
+141 IYTCEC

-156 HVQGVKNFKFRPN
+156 YVQGVKNFKFRPN

-208 NYKPFTLKVINL
+208 NYKPFMLKVINL

-314 VAICDD
+314 VAMCDD

-338 HFSFKLMQYD
+338 QFSFKLMQYD

-448 LFEINAISCLDSAEG
+448 LFEISQRKIVEWLYENNIISEEQLPDLDDDVSVKKWFAQYVHSDVISMFGEIDDSEKITKNVFALLHSMSHAFMNAAGELSGLSGNSLTEIILVETASIFIYAQTSQGIPLGALSGMAESNYAYFLKTAFDEAKNCVFDPICTERDDTACSACLIIPEISCNHFNAELG
-463 AMYEIPEHVKPILRK
+463 RK
-478 SQLFTVIPRI
+478 
-488 YCEQCG
+488 Y
-494 SYEIPYCAECGK
+494 
-506 PMECDENVRLH
+506 
-517 CSCGAPFHVQC
+517 
-528 FEGHRAC
+528 
-535 RVENWYIPTSRM
+535 
-547 YTMINQNIHA
+547 
-557 AFKQDTA
+557 
-564 DLVMCIMGSALYIA
+564 LYS
-578 QPCIVRTEG
+578 
-587 VEVFFNQ
+587 
-594 IDCFSRL
+594 ID
-601 PATAKENTKK
+601 
-611 YAVYLGEKCDG
+611 G
-622 TCSNAKIGRCIA
+622 
-634 DSSMACLPKA
+634 
-644 FYTLLP
+644 
-650 GFRPQP
+650 
-656 HKGLEYGDVAAQ
+656 
-668 INVGSCAYEM
+668 
-678 KGIIKKNTMNSG
+678 
-690 RTSKSVDVL
+690 
-699 LNTHL
+699 
-704 LSTSKAGEEII
+704 
-715 RQFVEQGLV
+715 V
-724 DNRVDLIAVIAPQYF
+724 DNPTVGF
-739 DNSFKGTLRFLAKL
+739 WE
-753 GGKKVMFIELDDVA
+753 M
-767 RLIEGNSAIDV
+767 

>member
-22 DDSERAVSAKI
+22 GDSERAVSAKI

-77 SFSIVETAC
+77 SFAIVETAC

-100 VFYCSSCGA
+100 VFYCSSCGT

-141 IYACEC
+141 IYTCEC

-156 HVQGVKNFKFRPN
+156 YVQGVKNFKFRPN

-314 VAICDD
+314 VAMCDD

-448 LFEINAISCLDSAEG
+448 LFEISQRKIVEWLYENNIISEEQLPDLDDDISVKKWFAQYVHSDVISMFGEIDDSEKITKNVFALLHSMSHAFMNSAGELSGLSGNSLTEIILVETASIFIYAQTSQGIPLGALSGMAESNYAYFLKKAFDETKNCVFDPICTERDDTACSACLIIPEISCNHFNAELG
-463 AMYEIPEHVKPILRK
+463 RK
-478 SQLFTVIPRI
+478 
-488 YCEQCG
+488 Y
-494 SYEIPYCAECGK
+494 
-506 PMECDENVRLH
+506 
-517 CSCGAPFHVQC
+517 
-528 FEGHRAC
+528 
-535 RVENWYIPTSRM
+535 
-547 YTMINQNIHA
+547 
-557 AFKQDTA
+557 
-564 DLVMCIMGSALYIA
+564 LYS
-578 QPCIVRTEG
+578 
-587 VEVFFNQ
+587 
-594 IDCFSRL
+594 ID
-601 PATAKENTKK
+601 
-611 YAVYLGEKCDG
+611 G
-622 TCSNAKIGRCIA
+622 
-634 DSSMACLPKA
+634 
-644 FYTLLP
+644 
-650 GFRPQP
+650 
-656 HKGLEYGDVAAQ
+656 
-668 INVGSCAYEM
+668 
-678 KGIIKKNTMNSG
+678 
-690 RTSKSVDVL
+690 
-699 LNTHL
+699 
-704 LSTSKAGEEII
+704 
-715 RQFVEQGLV
+715 V
-724 DNRVDLIAVIAPQYF
+724 DNPTVGF
-739 DNSFKGTLRFLAKL
+739 WE
-753 GGKKVMFIELDDVA
+753 M
-767 RLIEGNSAIDV
+767 

>member
-22 DDSERAVSAKI
+22 GDSERAVSAKI

-41 SDIYED
+41 SGIYED

-66 ISAFDLSPDTH
+66 ISAFDISPDTH
-77 SFSIVETAC
+77 SFTIVETAC

-100 VFYCSSCGA
+100 VFYCSSCGT
-109 VSDLRNPDAV
+109 VTDLRNPDAV

-147 GYAQPIKIP
+147 GYAQPIKVP
-156 HVQGVKNFKFRPN
+156 YVQGVKDFKFRPN

-239 VCRWFDKLSTADYE
+239 VCRWCEKLSTADYE
-253 EILNNIELA
+253 EILDNIELA
-262 FSDAFKSD
+262 FSDAFKSN

-276 KQQVRALIDAGML
+276 EQQVRALIDAGML

-314 VAICDD
+314 VAMCDD
-320 LFSRK
+320 LFARK
-325 KTENPVGYAEWLS
+325 KAEDPAGYTEWLS

-366 LDMEFIDSPEEVTA
+366 LDMEFIDSPEEITA
-380 LNKKMG
+380 LNDKLG

-448 LFEINAISCLDSAEG
+448 LFEISQRRIIEWLYENKIIGEEQLPDLDDDVSVKKWFAEYVHSDVITMFGEIDDSEKITKNVFALLHSMSHAFMNAAGELSGLSSNSLTEIILVETASIFIYAQTSQGIPLGALSGMAESNYAYFLKKAFDETKNCVFDPICTERDDTACSACLIIPEISCNHFNAELG
-463 AMYEIPEHVKPILRK
+463 RK
-478 SQLFTVIPRI
+478 YLYSIDGV
-488 YCEQCG
+488 
-494 SYEIPYCAECGK
+494 
-506 PMECDENVRLH
+506 
-517 CSCGAPFHVQC
+517 
-528 FEGHRAC
+528 
-535 RVENWYIPTSRM
+535 
-547 YTMINQNIHA
+547 
-557 AFKQDTA
+557 DT
-564 DLVMCIMGSALYIA
+564 
-578 QPCIVRTEG
+578 
-587 VEVFFNQ
+587 
-594 IDCFSRL
+594 
-601 PATAKENTKK
+601 PA
-611 YAVYLGEKCDG
+611 V
-622 TCSNAKIGRCIA
+622 
-634 DSSMACLPKA
+634 
-644 FYTLLP
+644 
-650 GFRPQP
+650 GFW
-656 HKGLEYGDVAAQ
+656 
-668 INVGSCAYEM
+668 EM
-678 KGIIKKNTMNSG
+678 
-690 RTSKSVDVL
+690 
-699 LNTHL
+699 
-704 LSTSKAGEEII
+704 
-715 RQFVEQGLV
+715 
-724 DNRVDLIAVIAPQYF
+724 
-739 DNSFKGTLRFLAKL
+739 
-753 GGKKVMFIELDDVA
+753 
-767 RLIEGNSAIDV
+767 

>member
-1 MKRSKTQAVYRFLPE
+1 MKRSKTQAVYSFLPE

-33 KNWNYIKM
+33 KNRNYIKM

-270 AQRRNV
+270 AQKRNV

-338 HFSFKLMQYD
+338 HFSFKMMQYD

-448 LFEINAISCLDSAEG
+448 LFEISQRKIVEWLYENNIISEEQLPDLDDDISVKKWFAQYVHSDVISMFGEIDDSEKITKNVFALLHSMSHAFMNSAGELSGLSGNSLTEIILVETASIFIYAQTSQGIPLGALSGMAESNYAYFLKKAFDEAKNCVFDPICTERDDTACSACLIIPEISCNHFNAELG
-463 AMYEIPEHVKPILRK
+463 RK
-478 SQLFTVIPRI
+478 
-488 YCEQCG
+488 Y
-494 SYEIPYCAECGK
+494 
-506 PMECDENVRLH
+506 
-517 CSCGAPFHVQC
+517 
-528 FEGHRAC
+528 
-535 RVENWYIPTSRM
+535 
-547 YTMINQNIHA
+547 
-557 AFKQDTA
+557 
-564 DLVMCIMGSALYIA
+564 LYS
-578 QPCIVRTEG
+578 
-587 VEVFFNQ
+587 
-594 IDCFSRL
+594 ID
-601 PATAKENTKK
+601 
-611 YAVYLGEKCDG
+611 G
-622 TCSNAKIGRCIA
+622 
-634 DSSMACLPKA
+634 
-644 FYTLLP
+644 
-650 GFRPQP
+650 
-656 HKGLEYGDVAAQ
+656 
-668 INVGSCAYEM
+668 
-678 KGIIKKNTMNSG
+678 
-690 RTSKSVDVL
+690 
-699 LNTHL
+699 
-704 LSTSKAGEEII
+704 
-715 RQFVEQGLV
+715 V
-724 DNRVDLIAVIAPQYF
+724 DNPTVGF
-739 DNSFKGTLRFLAKL
+739 WE
-753 GGKKVMFIELDDVA
+753 M
-767 RLIEGNSAIDV
+767 

>member
-448 LFEINAISCLDSAEG
+448 LFEISQRKIVEWLYENNIISEEQLPDLDDDISVKKWFAQYVHSDVISMFGEIDDSEKITKNVFALLHSMSHAFMNSAGELSGLSGNSLTEIILVETASIFIYAQTSQGIPLGALSGMAESNYAYFLKKSFDEAKNCVFDPICTERDDTACSACLIIPEISCNHFNAELG
-463 AMYEIPEHVKPILRK
+463 RK
-478 SQLFTVIPRI
+478 
-488 YCEQCG
+488 Y
-494 SYEIPYCAECGK
+494 
-506 PMECDENVRLH
+506 
-517 CSCGAPFHVQC
+517 
-528 FEGHRAC
+528 
-535 RVENWYIPTSRM
+535 
-547 YTMINQNIHA
+547 
-557 AFKQDTA
+557 
-564 DLVMCIMGSALYIA
+564 LYS
-578 QPCIVRTEG
+578 
-587 VEVFFNQ
+587 
-594 IDCFSRL
+594 ID
-601 PATAKENTKK
+601 
-611 YAVYLGEKCDG
+611 G
-622 TCSNAKIGRCIA
+622 
-634 DSSMACLPKA
+634 
-644 FYTLLP
+644 
-650 GFRPQP
+650 
-656 HKGLEYGDVAAQ
+656 
-668 INVGSCAYEM
+668 
-678 KGIIKKNTMNSG
+678 
-690 RTSKSVDVL
+690 
-699 LNTHL
+699 
-704 LSTSKAGEEII
+704 
-715 RQFVEQGLV
+715 V
-724 DNRVDLIAVIAPQYF
+724 DNPTVGF
-739 DNSFKGTLRFLAKL
+739 WE
-753 GGKKVMFIELDDVA
+753 M
-767 RLIEGNSAIDV
+767 

>member
-22 DDSERAVSAKI
+22 GDSERAVSAKI

-77 SFSIVETAC
+77 SFAIVETAC

-100 VFYCSSCGA
+100 VFYCSSCGT

-314 VAICDD
+314 VAMCDD

-380 LNKKMG
+380 LSKKMG

-448 LFEINAISCLDSAEG
+448 LFEISQRKIVEWLYENNIISEEQLPDLDDDISVKKWFAQYVHSDVISMFGEIDDSEKITKNVFALLHSMSHAFMNSAGELSGLSGNSLTEIILVETASIFIYAQTSQGIPLGALSGMAESNYAYFLKKAFDEAKNCVFDPICTERDDTACSACLIIPEISCNHFNAELG
-463 AMYEIPEHVKPILRK
+463 RK
-478 SQLFTVIPRI
+478 
-488 YCEQCG
+488 Y
-494 SYEIPYCAECGK
+494 
-506 PMECDENVRLH
+506 
-517 CSCGAPFHVQC
+517 
-528 FEGHRAC
+528 
-535 RVENWYIPTSRM
+535 
-547 YTMINQNIHA
+547 
-557 AFKQDTA
+557 
-564 DLVMCIMGSALYIA
+564 LYS
-578 QPCIVRTEG
+578 
-587 VEVFFNQ
+587 
-594 IDCFSRL
+594 IDR
-601 PATAKENTKK
+601 
-611 YAVYLGEKCDG
+611 
-622 TCSNAKIGRCIA
+622 
-634 DSSMACLPKA
+634 
-644 FYTLLP
+644 
-650 GFRPQP
+650 
-656 HKGLEYGDVAAQ
+656 
-668 INVGSCAYEM
+668 
-678 KGIIKKNTMNSG
+678 
-690 RTSKSVDVL
+690 
-699 LNTHL
+699 
-704 LSTSKAGEEII
+704 
-715 RQFVEQGLV
+715 V
-724 DNRVDLIAVIAPQYF
+724 DNPTVGF
-739 DNSFKGTLRFLAKL
+739 WE
-753 GGKKVMFIELDDVA
+753 M
-767 RLIEGNSAIDV
+767 

>member
-239 VCRWFDKLSTADYE
+239 VCRWFDKLSTADYD

-262 FSDAFKSD
+262 FSDAFKSN

-314 VAICDD
+314 VAMCDD

-325 KTENPVGYAEWLS
+325 KAENPVGYAEWLS

-366 LDMEFIDSPEEVTA
+366 LGMEFIDSPEEVTA

-386 IANMQVSCDIQI
+386 ITNMQVSCDIQI

-448 LFEINAISCLDSAEG
+448 LFEISQRKIVEWLYENNIISEEQLPDLDDDVSVKKWFAQYVHSDVISMFGEIDDSEKITKNVFALLHSMSHAFMNSAGELSGLSGNSLTEIILVETASIFIYAQTSQGIPLGALSGMAESNYAYFLKKAFDETKNCVFDPICTERDDTACSACLIIPEISCNHFNAELG
-463 AMYEIPEHVKPILRK
+463 RK
-478 SQLFTVIPRI
+478 
-488 YCEQCG
+488 Y
-494 SYEIPYCAECGK
+494 
-506 PMECDENVRLH
+506 
-517 CSCGAPFHVQC
+517 
-528 FEGHRAC
+528 
-535 RVENWYIPTSRM
+535 
-547 YTMINQNIHA
+547 
-557 AFKQDTA
+557 
-564 DLVMCIMGSALYIA
+564 LYS
-578 QPCIVRTEG
+578 
-587 VEVFFNQ
+587 
-594 IDCFSRL
+594 ID
-601 PATAKENTKK
+601 
-611 YAVYLGEKCDG
+611 G
-622 TCSNAKIGRCIA
+622 
-634 DSSMACLPKA
+634 
-644 FYTLLP
+644 
-650 GFRPQP
+650 
-656 HKGLEYGDVAAQ
+656 
-668 INVGSCAYEM
+668 
-678 KGIIKKNTMNSG
+678 
-690 RTSKSVDVL
+690 
-699 LNTHL
+699 
-704 LSTSKAGEEII
+704 
-715 RQFVEQGLV
+715 V
-724 DNRVDLIAVIAPQYF
+724 DNPTVGF
-739 DNSFKGTLRFLAKL
+739 WE
-753 GGKKVMFIELDDVA
+753 M
-767 RLIEGNSAIDV
+767 

>member
-22 DDSERAVSAKI
+22 GDSERAVSAKI

-77 SFSIVETAC
+77 SFAIVETAC

-100 VFYCSSCGA
+100 VFYCSSCGT

-141 IYACEC
+141 IYTCEC

-156 HVQGVKNFKFRPN
+156 YVQGVKNFKFRPN

-184 PAEFVQICP
+184 TAEFVQICP

-314 VAICDD
+314 VAMCDD

-448 LFEINAISCLDSAEG
+448 LFEISQRKIVEWLYENNIISEEQLPDLDDDISVKKWFAQYVHSDVISMFGEIDDSEKITKNVFALLHSMSHAFMNSAGELSGLSGNSLTEIILVETASIFIYAQTSQGIPLGALSGMAESNYAYFLKKAFDETKNCVFDPICTERDDTACSACLIIPEISCNHFNAELG
-463 AMYEIPEHVKPILRK
+463 RK
-478 SQLFTVIPRI
+478 
-488 YCEQCG
+488 Y
-494 SYEIPYCAECGK
+494 
-506 PMECDENVRLH
+506 
-517 CSCGAPFHVQC
+517 
-528 FEGHRAC
+528 
-535 RVENWYIPTSRM
+535 
-547 YTMINQNIHA
+547 
-557 AFKQDTA
+557 
-564 DLVMCIMGSALYIA
+564 LYS
-578 QPCIVRTEG
+578 
-587 VEVFFNQ
+587 
-594 IDCFSRL
+594 ID
-601 PATAKENTKK
+601 
-611 YAVYLGEKCDG
+611 G
-622 TCSNAKIGRCIA
+622 
-634 DSSMACLPKA
+634 
-644 FYTLLP
+644 
-650 GFRPQP
+650 
-656 HKGLEYGDVAAQ
+656 
-668 INVGSCAYEM
+668 
-678 KGIIKKNTMNSG
+678 
-690 RTSKSVDVL
+690 
-699 LNTHL
+699 
-704 LSTSKAGEEII
+704 
-715 RQFVEQGLV
+715 V
-724 DNRVDLIAVIAPQYF
+724 DNPTVGF
-739 DNSFKGTLRFLAKL
+739 WE
-753 GGKKVMFIELDDVA
+753 M
-767 RLIEGNSAIDV
+767 

>member
-22 DDSERAVSAKI
+22 GDSERAVSAKI

-77 SFSIVETAC
+77 SFAIVETAC

-100 VFYCSSCGA
+100 VFYCSSCGT

-156 HVQGVKNFKFRPN
+156 HVQGIKNFKFRPN

-193 NCNSRLVPDNANSGR
+193 NCNSRLVPDNAISGR

-270 AQRRNV
+270 AQRQNV

-314 VAICDD
+314 VAMCDD

-448 LFEINAISCLDSAEG
+448 LFEISQRKIVEWLYENNIISEEQLPDLDDDISVKKWFAQYVHSDVISMFGEIDDSEKITKNVFALLHSMSHAFMNSAGELSGLSGNSLTEIILVETASIFIYAQTSQGIPLGALSGMAESNYAYFLKKAFDEAKNCVFDPICTERDDTACSACLIIPEISCNHFNAELG
-463 AMYEIPEHVKPILRK
+463 RK
-478 SQLFTVIPRI
+478 
-488 YCEQCG
+488 Y
-494 SYEIPYCAECGK
+494 
-506 PMECDENVRLH
+506 
-517 CSCGAPFHVQC
+517 
-528 FEGHRAC
+528 
-535 RVENWYIPTSRM
+535 
-547 YTMINQNIHA
+547 
-557 AFKQDTA
+557 
-564 DLVMCIMGSALYIA
+564 LYS
-578 QPCIVRTEG
+578 
-587 VEVFFNQ
+587 
-594 IDCFSRL
+594 ID
-601 PATAKENTKK
+601 
-611 YAVYLGEKCDG
+611 G
-622 TCSNAKIGRCIA
+622 
-634 DSSMACLPKA
+634 
-644 FYTLLP
+644 
-650 GFRPQP
+650 
-656 HKGLEYGDVAAQ
+656 
-668 INVGSCAYEM
+668 
-678 KGIIKKNTMNSG
+678 
-690 RTSKSVDVL
+690 
-699 LNTHL
+699 
-704 LSTSKAGEEII
+704 
-715 RQFVEQGLV
+715 V
-724 DNRVDLIAVIAPQYF
+724 DNPTVGF
-739 DNSFKGTLRFLAKL
+739 WE
-753 GGKKVMFIELDDVA
+753 M
-767 RLIEGNSAIDV
+767 

>member
-41 SDIYED
+41 SDIYEN

-77 SFSIVETAC
+77 SFAIVETAC

-100 VFYCSSCGA
+100 VFYCSSCGT

-184 PAEFVQICP
+184 PAEFVQSCP

-314 VAICDD
+314 VAMCDD

-448 LFEINAISCLDSAEG
+448 LFEISQRKIVEWLYENNIISEEQLPDLDDDISVKKWFAQYVHSDVISMFGEIDDSEKITKNVFALLHSMSHAFMNSAGELSGLSGNSLTEIILVETASIFIYAQTSQGIPLGALSGMAESNYAYFLKKAFDEAKNCVFDPICTERDDTACSACLIIPEISCNHFNAEPG
-463 AMYEIPEHVKPILRK
+463 RK
-478 SQLFTVIPRI
+478 
-488 YCEQCG
+488 Y
-494 SYEIPYCAECGK
+494 
-506 PMECDENVRLH
+506 
-517 CSCGAPFHVQC
+517 
-528 FEGHRAC
+528 
-535 RVENWYIPTSRM
+535 
-547 YTMINQNIHA
+547 
-557 AFKQDTA
+557 
-564 DLVMCIMGSALYIA
+564 LYS
-578 QPCIVRTEG
+578 
-587 VEVFFNQ
+587 
-594 IDCFSRL
+594 ID
-601 PATAKENTKK
+601 
-611 YAVYLGEKCDG
+611 G
-622 TCSNAKIGRCIA
+622 
-634 DSSMACLPKA
+634 
-644 FYTLLP
+644 
-650 GFRPQP
+650 
-656 HKGLEYGDVAAQ
+656 
-668 INVGSCAYEM
+668 
-678 KGIIKKNTMNSG
+678 
-690 RTSKSVDVL
+690 
-699 LNTHL
+699 
-704 LSTSKAGEEII
+704 
-715 RQFVEQGLV
+715 V
-724 DNRVDLIAVIAPQYF
+724 DNPTVGF
-739 DNSFKGTLRFLAKL
+739 WE
-753 GGKKVMFIELDDVA
+753 M
-767 RLIEGNSAIDV
+767 

>member
-22 DDSERAVSAKI
+22 GDSERAVSAKI

-77 SFSIVETAC
+77 SFAIVETAC

-100 VFYCSSCGA
+100 VFYCSSCGT

-141 IYACEC
+141 IYTCEC

-156 HVQGVKNFKFRPN
+156 YVQGVKNFKFRPN

-239 VCRWFDKLSTADYE
+239 VCRWFDKLSTDDYE

-314 VAICDD
+314 VAMCDD
-320 LFSRK
+320 LFSRR

-366 LDMEFIDSPEEVTA
+366 LNMEFIDSPEEVTA

-448 LFEINAISCLDSAEG
+448 LFEISQRKIVEWLYENNIISEEQLPDLDDDISVKKWFAQYVHSDVISMFGEIDDSEKITKNVFALLHSMSHAFMNSAGELSGLSGNSLTEIILVETASIFIYAQTSQGIPLGALSGMAESNYAYFLKKAFDEAKNCVFDPICTERDDTACSACLIIPEISCNHFNAELG
-463 AMYEIPEHVKPILRK
+463 RK
-478 SQLFTVIPRI
+478 
-488 YCEQCG
+488 Y
-494 SYEIPYCAECGK
+494 
-506 PMECDENVRLH
+506 
-517 CSCGAPFHVQC
+517 
-528 FEGHRAC
+528 
-535 RVENWYIPTSRM
+535 
-547 YTMINQNIHA
+547 
-557 AFKQDTA
+557 
-564 DLVMCIMGSALYIA
+564 LYS
-578 QPCIVRTEG
+578 
-587 VEVFFNQ
+587 
-594 IDCFSRL
+594 ID
-601 PATAKENTKK
+601 
-611 YAVYLGEKCDG
+611 G
-622 TCSNAKIGRCIA
+622 
-634 DSSMACLPKA
+634 
-644 FYTLLP
+644 
-650 GFRPQP
+650 
-656 HKGLEYGDVAAQ
+656 
-668 INVGSCAYEM
+668 
-678 KGIIKKNTMNSG
+678 
-690 RTSKSVDVL
+690 
-699 LNTHL
+699 
-704 LSTSKAGEEII
+704 
-715 RQFVEQGLV
+715 V
-724 DNRVDLIAVIAPQYF
+724 DNPTVGF
-739 DNSFKGTLRFLAKL
+739 WE
-753 GGKKVMFIELDDVA
+753 M
-767 RLIEGNSAIDV
+767 

>member
-22 DDSERAVSAKI
+22 GDSERAVSAKI

-100 VFYCSSCGA
+100 VFYCSSCGT

-184 PAEFVQICP
+184 TAEFVQICP

-303 NAPNTKSVERY
+303 NAPNTKNVERY
-314 VAICDD
+314 VAMCDD

-448 LFEINAISCLDSAEG
+448 LFEISQRKIVEWLYENNIISEEQLPDLDDDISVKKWFAQYVHSDVISMFGEIDDSEKITKNVFALLHSMSHAFMNSAGELSGLSGNSLTEIILVETASIFIYAQTSQGIPLGALSGMAESNYAYFLKKAFDEAKNCVFDPICTERDDTACSACLIIPEISCNHFNAELG
-463 AMYEIPEHVKPILRK
+463 RK
-478 SQLFTVIPRI
+478 
-488 YCEQCG
+488 Y
-494 SYEIPYCAECGK
+494 
-506 PMECDENVRLH
+506 
-517 CSCGAPFHVQC
+517 
-528 FEGHRAC
+528 
-535 RVENWYIPTSRM
+535 
-547 YTMINQNIHA
+547 
-557 AFKQDTA
+557 
-564 DLVMCIMGSALYIA
+564 LYS
-578 QPCIVRTEG
+578 
-587 VEVFFNQ
+587 
-594 IDCFSRL
+594 ID
-601 PATAKENTKK
+601 
-611 YAVYLGEKCDG
+611 G
-622 TCSNAKIGRCIA
+622 
-634 DSSMACLPKA
+634 
-644 FYTLLP
+644 
-650 GFRPQP
+650 
-656 HKGLEYGDVAAQ
+656 
-668 INVGSCAYEM
+668 
-678 KGIIKKNTMNSG
+678 
-690 RTSKSVDVL
+690 
-699 LNTHL
+699 
-704 LSTSKAGEEII
+704 
-715 RQFVEQGLV
+715 V
-724 DNRVDLIAVIAPQYF
+724 DNPTVGF
-739 DNSFKGTLRFLAKL
+739 WE
-753 GGKKVMFIELDDVA
+753 M
-767 RLIEGNSAIDV
+767 

>member
-22 DDSERAVSAKI
+22 GDSERAVSAKI

-55 QIKLFGDRGGD
+55 QIKLFGDQGGD

-77 SFSIVETAC
+77 SFAIVETAC

-100 VFYCSSCGA
+100 VFYCSSCGT

-193 NCNSRLVPDNANSGR
+193 NCNSRLVPDNAISGR

-220 VDQRNGQFYKKGI
+220 VDQRNGQFYKKGT

-314 VAICDD
+314 VAMCDD

-448 LFEINAISCLDSAEG
+448 LFEISQRKIVEWLYENNIISEEQLPDLDDDISVKKWFAQYVHSDVISMFGEIDDSEKITKNVFALLHSMSHAFMNSAGELSGLSGNSLTEIILVETASIFIYAQTSQGIPLGALSGMAESNYAYFLKKAFDEAKNCVFDPICTERDDTACSACLIIPEISCNHFNAELG
-463 AMYEIPEHVKPILRK
+463 RK
-478 SQLFTVIPRI
+478 
-488 YCEQCG
+488 Y
-494 SYEIPYCAECGK
+494 
-506 PMECDENVRLH
+506 
-517 CSCGAPFHVQC
+517 
-528 FEGHRAC
+528 
-535 RVENWYIPTSRM
+535 
-547 YTMINQNIHA
+547 
-557 AFKQDTA
+557 
-564 DLVMCIMGSALYIA
+564 LYS
-578 QPCIVRTEG
+578 
-587 VEVFFNQ
+587 
-594 IDCFSRL
+594 ID
-601 PATAKENTKK
+601 
-611 YAVYLGEKCDG
+611 G
-622 TCSNAKIGRCIA
+622 
-634 DSSMACLPKA
+634 
-644 FYTLLP
+644 
-650 GFRPQP
+650 
-656 HKGLEYGDVAAQ
+656 
-668 INVGSCAYEM
+668 
-678 KGIIKKNTMNSG
+678 
-690 RTSKSVDVL
+690 
-699 LNTHL
+699 
-704 LSTSKAGEEII
+704 
-715 RQFVEQGLV
+715 V
-724 DNRVDLIAVIAPQYF
+724 DNPTVGF
-739 DNSFKGTLRFLAKL
+739 WE
-753 GGKKVMFIELDDVA
+753 M
-767 RLIEGNSAIDV
+767 